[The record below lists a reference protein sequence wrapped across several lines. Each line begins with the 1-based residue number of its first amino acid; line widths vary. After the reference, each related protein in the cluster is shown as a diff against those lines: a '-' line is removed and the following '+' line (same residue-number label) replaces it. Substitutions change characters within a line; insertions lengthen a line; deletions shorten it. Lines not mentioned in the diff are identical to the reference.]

1 MRQYSPC
8 RLQRSE
14 GVGLRQ
20 NVRFALTSC
29 ALASIVISCLTL
41 PLWFR
46 KWYEHIEKD
55 INYGIS
61 IRLFMHDVFESMAE
75 FIEGAAMFR
84 IEGKHEDYEFYKY
97 EPFTTPAFESFVSD
111 LRVAFNQRRPVR
123 DNLDRSRRYI
133 ETGNIQNAMSS
144 MSEAHIASTGRQL
157 RESNEQLVHAI
168 EQRVLP
174 LVGNMMGTLA
184 RGLGSAEIV
193 ASLTAAKQERARRFA
208 IREGDG
214 KWWHGGGGGKQ
225 QRGGAGA
232 YHG

>member
-1 MRQYSPC
+1 MLHHANKGTTIENYAVNPAY
-8 RLQRSE
+8 E
-14 GVGLRQ
+14 A
-20 NVRFALTSC
+20 VR
-29 ALASIVISCLTL
+29 ALAGCKDLKGLDYDRMSGLLFDELRTGKHRDLVFSTL

-184 RGLGSAEIV
+184 RGLGAPAEIV
-193 ASLTAAKQERARRFA
+193 ASLTASEQGTRSP
-208 IREGDG
+208 IR
-214 KWWHGGGGGKQ
+214 HP
-225 QRGGAGA
+225 RG
-232 YHG
+232 